1 VALSRIA
8 TAERYELRDE
18 DGELIRVFMSHE
30 EAIKHTTGG
39 DYLVKKS
46 AVKLPRVSPYETAL
60 KRVGEALF

>member
-1 VALSRIA
+1 M
-8 TAERYELRDE
+8 AERYELRDE

-39 DYLVKKS
+39 DYLVKKVT
-46 AVKLPRVSPYETAL
+46 ANIPKASPYEIAM